1 MRSMLRRQDPVANRR
16 TGSSLRQGFAER
28 AGKSSRDGLRGT
40 RLLHITTVPMS
51 LAFVKAQVGYV
62 SQRGIHVY
70 ALSSPGPDLHAFGE
84 RHGIPTCAVEMPRSI
99 TPLRD
104 LWAVR
109 RIIRVMRKIRPEIVH
124 AHTPK
129 GGLLGMIAAW
139 LAGVPVRIYHMRG
152 LPLMSASGGKR
163 ALLRW
168 TECISCALSHR
179 VICVSHSLRDVA
191 IREGICP
198 AEKIGVL
205 AGGSGQGVDAERR
218 FDPAR
223 VGAHA
228 GREIRARYGIPE
240 RAPVLGYV
248 GRLVRDKGVVELE
261 AAWHRLRTE
270 YPDLHLL
277 LVGPFEPQNP
287 IPADVRARLE
297 GDPRVHLAGMDWET
311 PPYYAA
317 MDLVVLPTY
326 REGFPNVPLE
336 AAAMGL
342 PVVATRIPGCVD
354 AVQEGVTGTLVPVK
368 DTDAL
373 ASAIRQY
380 LDDPMLR
387 RDHGAAGR
395 ERVLRD
401 FRQEVVCE
409 AMYQAYSSL
418 LAAKGLALPH
428 PQGTA
433 DFIGAAR

>member
-1 MRSMLRRQDPVANRR
+1 
-16 TGSSLRQGFAER
+16 
-28 AGKSSRDGLRGT
+28 
-40 RLLHITTVPMS
+40 MS

-62 SQRGIHVY
+62 SQRGFQVY
-70 ALSSPGPDLHAFGE
+70 ALSSPGPDLDAFGE
-84 RHGIPTCAVEMPRSI
+84 RYGVPTYAVEMPRRV

-104 LWAVR
+104 LSAVLR
-109 RIIRVMRKIRPEIVH
+109 TTRVLREIRPEIVH

-139 LAGVPVRIYHMRG
+139 LAGAPVRIYHMRG
-152 LPLMSASGGKR
+152 LPLMGASGGKR
-163 ALLRW
+163 SLLRW
-168 TECISCALSHR
+168 TERISCALSHR
-179 VICVSHSLRDVA
+179 VICVSHSLRDAA
-191 IREGICP
+191 IREGICR

-223 VGAHA
+223 VGAQA

-240 RAPVLGYV
+240 WARVLGFI

-261 AAWHRLRTE
+261 VAWQRLRAE

-277 LVGPFEPQNP
+277 LVGPFEPQDP
-287 IPADVRARLE
+287 IPADVRGRLE

-354 AVQEGVTGTLVPVK
+354 AVQDGVTGTLVPVR

-373 ASAIRQY
+373 ASAIRRY
-380 LDDPMLR
+380 LDDPALR

-401 FRQEVVCE
+401 FRQEVICE
-409 AMYQAYSSL
+409 AMYQAYLSL
-418 LAAKGLALPH
+418 LAAQGRALPH
-428 PQGTA
+428 PQRMEDLT
-433 DFIGAAR
+433 GAAQ